1 MARWIKLLG
10 LAGPRM
16 ALVMALVLLAGC
28 GGGDAEDEPD
38 QDVRPPA
45 CQADPKACV

>member
-1 MARWIKLLG
+1 MARCNTLPALLAS
-10 LAGPRM
+10 L
-16 ALVMALVLLAGC
+16 LVMALLALLAGC

-45 CQADPKACV
+45 CQADPKACI